1 MQDTPVFSAVG
12 RRKESVAR
20 VRVSPGD
27 GKLFINKRPVDEYFP
42 WETGKAQVRA
52 PLVATEM
59 EGKVDVHVNVRGG
72 GLTGQAGAIRH
83 GLSRALM
90 AYDPELRTVL
100 KKAGYVTRDAR
111 GVERKKYG
119 QPGARKKFQYS
130 KR

>member
-27 GKLFINKRPVDEYFP
+27 GKLFINKRQVEEYFP
-42 WETGKAQVRA
+42 WETGKAQVYA
-52 PLVATEM
+52 PLKATEM
-59 EGKVDVHVNVRGG
+59 EGKVDVHVNVSGG

-83 GLSRALM
+83 GLTRALM
-90 AYDPELRTVL
+90 AYDPELRAVL

-119 QPGARKKFQYS
+119 QPGARKKFQFS

>member
-27 GKLFINKRPVDEYFP
+27 GKLFINKRPVEEYFP
-42 WETGKAQVRA
+42 WETGKAQVCA

-90 AYDPELRTVL
+90 AYDPELRALL